1 MNFSTPGFPV
11 LHYLLEFAQTHVH
24 RVGDVIQP
32 SHPLSSPF
40 PPALNLS
47 QRQGLFTAQC
57 LSLRVHTWGGNGGSA
72 VLGRA
77 AGCTLLALAQ
87 VTLLAL
93 AQAPGKWGGE
103 GHSCPPSSMQNIP
116 SLCEYG
122 PDGNEAGPSLPPTPA
137 VIQG

>member
-1 MNFSTPGFPV
+1 MGGGERGWVVGKRAGIGLALPQLWRPWPG
-11 LHYLLEFAQTHVH
+11 
-24 RVGDVIQP
+24 
-32 SHPLSSPF
+32 HP
-40 PPALNLS
+40 
-47 QRQGLFTAQC
+47 GLFPAQC
-57 LSLRVHTWGGNGGSA
+57 LSLRVHTWGGHGGSA

-77 AGCTLLALAQ
+77 AGCTLLALAR